1 MADGSADVQL
11 DSDTAS
17 DDDHFESDFDDSVSS
32 VNDRLGSS
40 DAEVTQ
46 QQQTTSAVDDAETLS
61 DRQVLDAVHTLLKVG
76 KGYFSFVITFAKEV
90 MFLLLCLSLN
100 RITRKLFKSNQ
111 IFICSNERSKKI
123 DNNSDDEQDSKAQE
137 ALTAALVLTNFYCMK
152 NSLRGR
158 NASLPTN
165 YSILE

>member
-90 MFLLLCLSLN
+90 MFLPLCLSLN
-100 RITRKLFKSNQ
+100 RI
-111 IFICSNERSKKI
+111 
-123 DNNSDDEQDSKAQE
+123 AHHW
-137 ALTAALVLTNFYCMK
+137 
-152 NSLRGR
+152 
-158 NASLPTN
+158 ASV
-165 YSILE
+165 